1 MIDQSFAKIVDA
13 LAQRTPTPGGG
24 AAAAL
29 AASMGT
35 ALLLMVVRFSR
46 GKKANLERD
55 QDLARV
61 EGLLESHLLRLL
73 PMAERDCNSFD
84 LVSKAYAMPKGTD
97 GEIQI
102 RNRAIQEAMVGAM
115 VVPEETLCMVRDVSQ
130 AMAQVIDCVGKNIVS
145 DLASGSSLL
154 VAAGEGAQLNVR
166 INAAYLDNRELA
178 DGAVVRAKT
187 LLAEIRHNHQAISA
201 KVEGLLG

>member
-102 RNRAIQEAMVGAM
+102 R
-115 VVPEETLCMVRDVSQ
+115 VVETQFVHGGGRGSGFGQNLTHFGPGVRLCSSGVETNFSTPS
-130 AMAQVIDCVGKNIVS
+130 APIV
-145 DLASGSSLL
+145 
-154 VAAGEGAQLNVR
+154 
-166 INAAYLDNRELA
+166 
-178 DGAVVRAKT
+178 
-187 LLAEIRHNHQAISA
+187 
-201 KVEGLLG
+201 